1 MKVYALIVL
10 CLISI
15 GCTRTDVA
23 EPGYMSQILVTAP
36 RYGCED
42 SSWSGMLE
50 EIVVT
55 APRVPVEHGDHAPK
69 HGIDV
74 TNIELPDMFMDYT
87 KDNAHFSH
95 IFHNLRVYCS
105 HRHSRFLPSVTSMH
119 MNNEEDRL

>member
-1 MKVYALIVL
+1 MKVYALVLL

-23 EPGYMSQILVTAP
+23 EPGYISQFLVTAP
-36 RYGCED
+36 HYGCED

-55 APRVPVEHGDHAPK
+55 APRVPVELGDHAPK
-69 HGIDV
+69 HGREITD
-74 TNIELPDMFMDYT
+74 TELPDDFVDYT
-87 KDNAHFSH
+87 KDNINFSH

-105 HRHSRFLPSVTSMH
+105 HRHSRFLPSVISMH
-119 MNNEEDRL
+119 V